1 MNNNLK
7 FSFGIVSSPESS
19 ENLNKIINSIRQ
31 QNIPQYEII
40 IVGSIDE
47 EFGSDTKVIKFDE
60 SVRSG
65 WITKKKNLITSNSQF
80 ENIVYMHDYVYLD
93 KDWYKGYLKFGNQ
106 FEVVINKILNFDN
119 TRYHDWL
126 ICKNND
132 EVFDNFL
139 LQSKQY
145 MLPYFVK
152 FLTEYM
158 YISGTYWV
166 AKKEFMTQYP
176 LDEDL
181 AWGQSEDI
189 EWSKIVRD
197 KTIFKFN
204 SHSKVRFLK
213 QKNIKW
219 QKMKL
224 RTLIFII
231 YCVYFKNK

>member
-1 MNNNLK
+1 
-7 FSFGIVSSPESS
+7 
-19 ENLNKIINSIRQ
+19 
-31 QNIPQYEII
+31 
-40 IVGSIDE
+40 
-47 EFGSDTKVIKFDE
+47 
-60 SVRSG
+60 
-65 WITKKKNLITSNSQF
+65 
-80 ENIVYMHDYVYLD
+80 
-93 KDWYKGYLKFGNQ
+93 
-106 FEVVINKILNFDN
+106 
-119 TRYHDWL
+119 
-126 ICKNND
+126 
-132 EVFDNFL
+132 
-139 LQSKQY
+139 